1 MSDKK
6 HAKIIETI
14 QITGDI
20 KLTSPLLIGDG
31 EKNNGKRGK
40 RSCWSSKGNGDMV
53 LHIQLFCGS
62 FYVFFMTWLA
72 RF

>member
-20 KLTSPLLIGDG
+20 KVTSPLLIM
-31 EKNNGKRGK
+31 KPL
-40 RSCWSSKGNGDMV
+40 M
-53 LHIQLFCGS
+53 H
-62 FYVFFMTWLA
+62 
-72 RF
+72 